1 MPCTSRRTRGGARCG
16 WAARRRW
23 PLASDGG
30 FARQEYDGP
39 PSAAARY
46 NLWQPVDDVDDK
58 GVHGPFGARA
68 YRHSLELFASKH
80 KGLFAA
86 AGVGAAALM
95 LAGVLRGR

>member
-1 MPCTSRRTRGGARCG
+1 MWVGGSSAV
-16 WAARRRW
+16 AI
-23 PLASDGG
+23 ASDAGY
-30 FARQEYDGP
+30 ARQEYDGP
-39 PSAAARY
+39 PSAAERY
-46 NLWQPVDDVDDK
+46 NLWQPVDDDDDK

-68 YRHSLELFASKH
+68 YRHSVELFASKH